1 MPIEDF
7 GLSPEE
13 QLRLHDLT
21 EQAVSENIRQD
32 PFGEPPTPDVDVPE
46 SPWTPVD
53 TAPEL
58 SDSVLDEASTGFDN
72 TVVEEEDTPQQEEE
86 IEEEQ
91 QQNTPSQFDGVDF
104 NTSTS
109 NTGASVDVEGL
120 NHELDEALEA
130 LESIQ
135 SGVSQEVLES
145 TTAQAPGEESIITPN
160 EQGVF
165 TEDNTARFSSAVWY
179 ENIRSKTIILA
190 GVGGIGSWT
199 ALLLGKLQPLSM
211 FIYDNDAVEQ
221 VNMAGQLYS
230 TDDIGKSKVDALS
243 NTIKKYAAYNS
254 VFAVNGRYDMSCEA
268 SDIMIC
274 GFDNMRARAM
284 FFDKWKH
291 HVALKPDDERSHC
304 LFIDGRLAAEELQV
318 FCITGDNE
326 FAIRNYESN
335 YLFSD
340 SEAEATVCS
349 YKQTAFVANMI
360 ASIMVNLLVNFAA
373 NECNPP
379 MPRSLPFKTVYNA
392 EMMFFNTEEE

>member
-72 TVVEEEDTPQQEEE
+72 TVEEEDTPQQEEE

-91 QQNTPSQFDGVDF
+91 QQNTPSQFDSVDF
-104 NTSTS
+104 NVSTS
-109 NTGASVDVEGL
+109 NAGASVDVEEL
-120 NHELDEALEA
+120 NHELDGA
-130 LESIQ
+130 LESTQ
-135 SGVSQEVLES
+135 SGVSQEVLEN

-360 ASIMVNLLVNFAA
+360 AGIMVNLLVNFAA